1 MGKINILI
9 GERRVTKEIENLG
22 RRNILKQE

>member
-22 RRNILKQE
+22 GRNILKQE